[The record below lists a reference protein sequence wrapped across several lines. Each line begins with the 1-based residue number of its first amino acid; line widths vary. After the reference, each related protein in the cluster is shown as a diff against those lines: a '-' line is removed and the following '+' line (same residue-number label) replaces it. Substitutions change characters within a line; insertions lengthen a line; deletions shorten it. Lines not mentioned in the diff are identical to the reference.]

1 MTIGIVLEAALLT
14 PVLQTAFGPSDPLG
28 GYGATLL
35 AQSVAQRD
43 DRFAQLVD
51 GAHGAAP

>member
-35 AQSVAQRD
+35 AQSVAKRD
-43 DRFAQLVD
+43 DRFARLVD
-51 GAHGAAP
+51 GALGAAP

>member
-14 PVLQTAFGPSDPLG
+14 PVLQTAFGPSGPLG

-35 AQSVAQRD
+35 AQSVARRD
-43 DRFAQLVD
+43 DRFARLVD
-51 GAHGAAP
+51 ATLGGAP

>member
-51 GAHGAAP
+51 VAIGGAP

>member
-51 GAHGAAP
+51 GALGAAP